1 MTDLSSDI
9 KTGLNSELK
18 NIIQYW
24 KANSVD
30 EKHGGFLGK
39 RDHFNT
45 EVQEANKGAILNT
58 RLLWTFSA
66 IENFQK
72 DDSCRELAE
81 RAYDYLK
88 KFFRDDQYQGIF
100 WELDYKGKPVNK
112 RKQIYAQAFAIY
124 ALAEYY
130 KLSNDQEALKFANN
144 LFFLIEKHA
153 LDRKKNGY
161 LEAFQQDWSPI
172 EDMRLSDKDENS
184 AKTMNT
190 HLHILEA
197 YTNLYLVSGDITVK
211 GALINLIELFL
222 EKFLDPKNMHFQ
234 LFFNTDWQRANNV
247 VSYGHDI
254 EAVWLIIEAC
264 KAVENSMLLKQAEK
278 TAVEVAEVFL
288 KEAYVPN
295 AGVINEKDL
304 DSGITDED
312 RHWWPQVEAMVG
324 LDYAFNIS
332 GEKKFLLAKEDIWQF
347 TKQHIKDHS
356 NGEWHF
362 RVNKNNKPCDTEDKL
377 SMWKAPYHNSRALMV
392 LLKN

>member
-9 KTGLNSELK
+9 KTELNEELK

-45 EVQEANKGAILNT
+45 EVPNANKGAILNT

-66 IENFQK
+66 IGNFQK
-72 DDSCRELAE
+72 DDSCRELADK
-81 RAYDYLK
+81 AYDYLK

-124 ALAEYY
+124 ALSEYY
-130 KLSNDQEALKFANN
+130 TLSNNQEALTFASD
-144 LFFLIEKHA
+144 LFFLIETHA
-153 LDRKKNGY
+153 RDRKNNGY

-172 EDMRLSDKDENS
+172 EDMRLSEKDNNS

-197 YTNLYLVSGDITVK
+197 YTNLYIASGDISVK
-211 GALINLIELFL
+211 GALINLIDLFL
-222 EKFLDPKNMHFQ
+222 EKFLDTKNMHFQ
-234 LFFNTDWQRANNV
+234 LFFNIDWQRANNV

-264 KAVENSMLLKQAEK
+264 KAVENSILLKKAEK
-278 TAVEVAEVFL
+278 VAVEVAEVFL

-304 DSGITDED
+304 DSGKVDED
-312 RHWWPQVEAMVG
+312 RHWWPQVEAVVG

-332 GEKKFLLAKEDIWQF
+332 GEKKFLLAKEDIWDY
-347 TKQHIKDHS
+347 TKEYIKDHAH
-356 NGEWHF
+356 GEWYF
-362 RVNKNNKPCDTEDKL
+362 RVDKNNKPYETEDKL
-377 SMWKAPYHNSRALMV
+377 SMWKAPYHNSRACMM